1 MKRIV
6 MLCNYFAPDNK
17 IAAIRITKLAKY
29 FKQYGCEVTVV
40 SEEKQDTVEDE
51 LLKRDAEGIRSIRV
65 SSSGRIKRA
74 VMMIQKAV
82 SPLRQRRFD
91 DPDNRMKYDK
101 KSGKYEFFPFET
113 ACPFWGSFDYVM
125 DLLLQ
130 YDLFRA
136 AKPYLDA
143 LEEPDYIFSSYGD
156 YFGIFAGRYL
166 HKKFRKAQWTV
177 DFRDGVYR
185 YKFTP
190 KYVVWIVRLFQAY
203 MWRKADCMTAVSKGL
218 CMEIP
223 RKYRGKLHCVTNGFD
238 REDREDIRV
247 NDRADGKFRLTYT
260 GGMYGGMQNLSPVF
274 SSVKELADRREIDT
288 GKIEFCY
295 AGKESAYQVFFAQA
309 QKFGLG
315 ESCVYHGR
323 LPRKEALRLQ
333 MESDILL
340 VAAINSSKEQGVITG
355 KALEY
360 MAAGRTI
367 VAVVNGN
374 RTGSELGAIIS
385 DAKLGFAY
393 EEAGGEESRRALR
406 GYLLEKYHEFVESGR
421 LGHNPDEKMLRKFD
435 YKYLSYKML
444 RIMEAEGAVRS

>member
-74 VMMIQKAV
+74 VTMIQKAV

-91 DPDNRMKYDK
+91 DSDNRMKYDK

-166 HKKFRKAQWTV
+166 HRKYGKAKWTA
-177 DFRDGVYR
+177 DFRDGIYQ

-190 KYVVWIVRLFQAY
+190 KYVAWIAKLFEKSI
-203 MWRKADCMTAVSKGL
+203 WRDADCITAVSRGL
-218 CMEIP
+218 CQEIP
-223 RKYRGKLHCVTNGFD
+223 RKYWKKVHCVTNGFD
-238 REDREDIRV
+238 REDRKDICI
-247 NDRADGKFRLTYT
+247 NDNGHNKLRFVYT
-260 GGMYGGMQNLSPVF
+260 GGMYGGMRNLSPVF
-274 SSVKELADRREIDT
+274 SSIRELTDKKMINSR
-288 GKIEFCY
+288 KIEFWH
-295 AGKESAYQVFFAQA
+295 AGKESAYRVLVSQA
-309 QKFGLG
+309 QTYGLDTN
-315 ESCVYHGR
+315 CIYCGR
-323 LPRKEALRLQ
+323 LPRKESLKLQ
-333 MESDILL
+333 MESDILV
-340 VAAINSSKEQGVITG
+340 VAAVNSATEKGNLTG

-360 MAAGRTI
+360 MSAGKPI
-367 VAVVNGN
+367 LAIINGN
-374 RTGSELGAIIS
+374 RSNSELGAIIR
-385 DAKLGFAY
+385 DAKLGFVY
-393 EEAGGEESRRALR
+393 EQADGKKGNLELHQ
-406 GYLLEKYHEFVESGR
+406 YLLRKYNEFVANGG
-421 LGHNPDEKMLRKFD
+421 LKHNPNERKLRKFD
-435 YKYLSYKML
+435 YRYLSYKML
-444 RIMEAEGAVRS
+444 RIMMK